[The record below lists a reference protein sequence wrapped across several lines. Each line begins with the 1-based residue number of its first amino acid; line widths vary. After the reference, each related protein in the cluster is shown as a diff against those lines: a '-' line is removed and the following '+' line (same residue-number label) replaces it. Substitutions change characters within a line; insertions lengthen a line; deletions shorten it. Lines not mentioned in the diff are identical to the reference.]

1 MGSPQ
6 MIVPALAVEKPPQPV
21 RIESRAVRASAAHHA
36 HSVVPSSSLK
46 YVRRPAQ
53 ALSILAHRP
62 LQQPTIA
69 GVGKQHAGVACR
81 RQSVTVMDRL
91 APLSFLEAY
100 RCPLLPRV
108 HRVVYGARGVPKNI
122 LTRRYTVPVHYHG
135 QILAIVTKLAGQ
147 VSLVAME

>member
-1 MGSPQ
+1 

-21 RIESRAVRASAAHHA
+21 RIERRAVRTSAAHHA
-36 HSVVPSSSLK
+36 HSLVPGGSLK
-46 YVRRPAQ
+46 NLRRPAQ

-62 LQQPTIA
+62 LQQPTVA
-69 GVGKQHAGVACR
+69 GVRKKHAGVACR

-122 LTRRYTVPVHYHG
+122 LTRRCTVPGHYHG
-135 QILAIVTKLAGQ
+135 QILAVVTKLAWQ
-147 VSLVAME
+147 ASPVAMG